1 MPEGFETDATG
12 AVDFLTQFAAGLEQA
27 GFGVLLPS
35 WWTAEGTKTRI
46 SARAKVRASKM
57 QGGGGL
63 SLDELVKFDWKVA
76 LGDQKLSARDLMA
89 LARLKTPLVRVRGQW
104 VLLDANEIKEAAARL
119 KRRGEQ
125 ATVRDLVR
133 LALGGGDDR
142 DIEGVAAEG
151 WIDDLLA
158 RLTGREPIDDL
169 PPPKGLDAT
178 LRPYQGRGYAWLA
191 FLRRW
196 GLGAC
201 LADDMGLGKT
211 VQTLALLQHDRE
223 TAPDKPT
230 CCWSAR
236 RRWSA
241 TGSGRRRASRRPA
254 GHDPSRARPD
264 QDGHG
269 VRQGMPPPRPRRD
282 QLRPACIATRR
293 C

>member
-1 MPEGFETDATG
+1 
-12 AVDFLTQFAAGLEQA
+12 
-27 GFGVLLPS
+27 
-35 WWTAEGTKTRI
+35 
-46 SARAKVRASKM
+46 M
-57 QGGGGL
+57 QGGSGL
-63 SLDELVKFDWKVA
+63 SLDELVKFDWEVA
-76 LGDQKLSARDLMA
+76 LGDQTLSAQDLMA

-104 VLLDANEIKEAAARL
+104 VLLDADEIKEAAARL

-142 DIEGVAAEG
+142 DIEGIAAEG

-169 PPPKGLDAT
+169 PPPEGLDAT

-211 VQTLALLQHDRE
+211 IQTLALIQHDRE
-223 TAPDKPT
+223 TAPDRAHRAAGLPDF
-230 CCWSAR
+230 
-236 RRWSA
+236 
-241 TGSGRRRASRRPA
+241 GGRQLAAGGGALHAPSQ
-254 GHDPSRARPD
+254 GHDPPWRGAD
-264 QDGHG
+264 QDAPRSFAGNAAATTLSSPA
-269 VRQGMPPPRPRRD
+269 MP
-282 QLRPACIATRR
+282 CSSATRR
-293 C
+293 R